1 MTDHKQASGSFG
13 RLQLFGYIALCLIWG
28 STWLAIRVVVR
39 DVPPFEAVAVRF
51 LAAGALLLGMTL
63 VQKRRWP
70 ADGSEWNAIFVLTVT
85 IMALP
90 YAMLFWAEQY
100 VTSSMSAVL
109 YSASPLAVSLITP
122 AMMHRKVP
130 RSAVYAMVIA
140 FGGILVLFYENPST
154 NRMVIIG
161 GAAVLVAML
170 ITSWS
175 VVYAKQR
182 LRDVDPVV
190 ATGLQS
196 LLASIVLFWGT
207 WSLEAHQ
214 HARWTTRAVVAMAFL
229 TIFGSAAAFVI
240 YYWLLKKF
248 QPYQLSTISLIIPL
262 VAILLGLLD
271 GDRIPLLMLVAV
283 LVVLGSVWSVLR
295 AEAEKEPEGD
305 DILMLRDKA
314 Q

>member
-1 MTDHKQASGSFG
+1 MADQTQQSGTLSRG
-13 RLQLFGYIALCLIWG
+13 QLAGYVALCLIWG

-51 LAAGALLLGMTL
+51 VCAGVLLIAMALL
-63 VQKRRWP
+63 QKRRWP
-70 ADGSEWNAIFVLTVT
+70 ADGAQWNAIFVLSLT

-90 YAMLFWAEQY
+90 YGLLFWAEQY

-109 YSASPLAVSLITP
+109 YSASPLAVSLVTP
-122 AMMHRKVP
+122 VMMHRKVP
-130 RSAVYAMVIA
+130 RRAVYAMVIA
-140 FGGILVLFYENPST
+140 FGGILILFYENPST
-154 NRMVIIG
+154 SRLVIIG
-161 GAAVLVAML
+161 GTAVLVAML
-170 ITSWS
+170 LTAWS

-182 LRDVDPVV
+182 LHDVDSVV

-196 LLASIVLFWGT
+196 LMGSVLLFWGT
-207 WSLEAHQ
+207 WSLEAHR
-214 HARWTTRAVVAMAFL
+214 HARWSARAVVAMVFL
-229 TIFGSAAAFVI
+229 TIFGSMAAFVI
-240 YYWLLKKF
+240 YYWLLKKL

-271 GDRIPLLMLVAV
+271 GDRIPLLMLLAV

-295 AEAEKEPEGD
+295 AETEKDPEGN
-305 DILMLRDKA
+305 DILMLRDRA